1 LRYPAAMR
9 RIAVALA
16 VAATLGSTA
25 AAGSTASGLRGLVM
39 RGPITPVCV
48 AEQPC
53 DAPAR
58 GFTLRFSRGGEVA
71 GRVTTD
77 SAGRDRI
84 RLAPGRYS
92 VRIGRKGSF
101 KVPDPDT
108 VNVRTGRFIR
118 VGFKIDTGIR

>member
-1 LRYPAAMR
+1 MR
-9 RIAVALA
+9 RVVVAVLA
-16 VAATLGSTA
+16 VAATVGSTA
-25 AAGSTASGLRGLVM
+25 AAGSTASGLHGIVL
-39 RGPITPVCV
+39 RGPIAPMCV

-58 GFTLRFSRGGEVA
+58 GFTLRFSRRGEIA

-77 SAGRDRI
+77 SDGRYRI
-84 RLAPGRYS
+84 RLAPGRYP

-108 VNVRTGRFIR
+108 VRVQPGRFVR

>member
-1 LRYPAAMR
+1 MR
-9 RIAVALA
+9 QIVVALA
-16 VAATLGSTA
+16 VAATVGSTA
-25 AAGSTASGLRGLVM
+25 AMGSTASGLRGVVM
-39 RGPITPVCV
+39 RGPITPMCV

-58 GFTLRFSRGGEVA
+58 GFMLRFSRRGEIA

-77 SAGRDRI
+77 SDGRYRI

-92 VRIGRKGSF
+92 VRIGRKGAF

-108 VNVRTGRFIR
+108 VRVQPGRFVR